1 MVELPPGNIIEERR
15 GGAGI
20 LATLLNEMIKLG
32 TNGYLRTERTPNQK
46 MPRVGQVIVFNGEIA
61 AAIHQCDAILDSVDA
76 LIEIESDCQ
85 ELDCLIQLIEGV
97 DVQQILDLHPAAH
110 LNVETP
116 EKDKSSEWWQNIS
129 NRTNAWTRASKLPTI
144 DATVEAPEFVKAKAA
159 SLVHRAIR
167 PGILLRP
174 GCVYS
179 SSSNQLFELASN
191 LEKNGKPLLVISRKT
206 REEISVNFDIPA
218 KKCLWLSQ
226 NEGEGIQFVDI
237 DAIKGTVYGFLEGNL
252 RAVLLLDGLEY
263 LASICGEKAVIEL
276 VRELGDRMR
285 SEDDCLLISID
296 ESAWKS
302 SDSAQIIRAAP
313 NLDTETI
320 ISWNQDPEVL
330 LDHPLFSPPTEE
342 ELLRLNSY
350 LERNM
355 PETFRME
362 EVVETNTEAEP
373 ELTEEIIIEE
383 VEEIISQV
391 PEEAEEEILEK
402 VEEEEELVEIVKGP
416 RKAQVVRRRKSV
428 SPKVMNDRETR
439 LSGLAAVNKT
449 KIVAEFPA
457 TKPIPKTVIG
467 DGKDGRFELI
477 PETITTSLG
486 QAAKQDSAKI
496 NHILPKTKVAP
507 KSIQKKVSSKQKKV
521 ISPLAARG
529 VEVKRNISNRRQASS
544 VPQREIDIDKELDS
558 WTKEEDES
566 Q

>member
-1 MVELPPGNIIEERR
+1 
-15 GGAGI
+15 
-20 LATLLNEMIKLG
+20 
-32 TNGYLRTERTPNQK
+32 
-46 MPRVGQVIVFNGEIA
+46 
-61 AAIHQCDAILDSVDA
+61 
-76 LIEIESDCQ
+76 
-85 ELDCLIQLIEGV
+85 
-97 DVQQILDLHPAAH
+97 
-110 LNVETP
+110 
-116 EKDKSSEWWQNIS
+116 
-129 NRTNAWTRASKLPTI
+129 
-144 DATVEAPEFVKAKAA
+144 
-159 SLVHRAIR
+159 
-167 PGILLRP
+167 
-174 GCVYS
+174 
-179 SSSNQLFELASN
+179 
-191 LEKNGKPLLVISRKT
+191 
-206 REEISVNFDIPA
+206 
-218 KKCLWLSQ
+218 
-226 NEGEGIQFVDI
+226 
-237 DAIKGTVYGFLEGNL
+237 
-252 RAVLLLDGLEY
+252 
-263 LASICGEKAVIEL
+263 
-276 VRELGDRMR
+276 
-285 SEDDCLLISID
+285 
-296 ESAWKS
+296 
-302 SDSAQIIRAAP
+302 
-313 NLDTETI
+313 
-320 ISWNQDPEVL
+320 
-330 LDHPLFSPPTEE
+330 
-342 ELLRLNSY
+342 
-350 LERNM
+350 M
-355 PETFRME
+355 PETFRIE
-362 EVVETNTEAEP
+362 EAVETNTEAEP

-416 RKAQVVRRRKSV
+416 RKAQIVRRRKSV